1 MIFNILTASFL
12 NIVLV
17 QKNISELALKFER
30 LSVNIQIEIASLSYL
45 SKPSM
50 KGKAIAP
57 GNKQRTKKQMT
68 TIKQDFA
75 CLISRRD
82 NFILV
87 KFSSAATPQCWFG
100 ERANFRTIPSL
111 FWCKQTQ

>member
-17 QKNISELALKFER
+17 QKNISELALEFDR

-75 CLISRRD
+75 CFISRR
-82 NFILV
+82 NSFILV
-87 KFSSAATPQCWFG
+87 KSV
-100 ERANFRTIPSL
+100 
-111 FWCKQTQ
+111 